1 MNQQLVDEYLE
12 AFRQANPGLP
22 LPTVSFSRGWYRLSG
37 NGSSEKGM
45 RAAEV
50 VRMRDTLRR
59 RIRTASRQP
68 NLEGL
73 TTFQRDHV
81 LRVFPETQASMAEYL
96 RLGAEVFIVRQGE
109 VPDAPPVAIAVLSD
123 PTYWIDCLESE
134 GAALAHAARLG
145 LTITSTGSAAR

>member
-22 LPTVSFSRGWYRLSG
+22 LPTVSFSRGRYRLSG
-37 NGSSEKGM
+37 NGVEKGM

-59 RIRTASRQP
+59 RIRTVSRQP

-73 TTFQRDHV
+73 TTLQRDHV
-81 LRVFPETQASMAEYL
+81 LHVFPETQASMAEYL
-96 RLGAEVFIVRQGE
+96 RQGAEVFIVRQDE

-134 GAALAHAARLG
+134 DAALAHAERLG
-145 LTITSTGSAAR
+145 LTITSASSAAQ